1 MISND
6 AKNPRLFLID
16 LFEDE
21 NELVSPEDI
30 KYQKYRVG
38 VVAENAEGNNELIE
52 ELENPVFVYSLD
64 RRYHFSKDYSE
75 YMPIISTGIEG
86 DNLIDQQITI

>member
-1 MISND
+1 M
-6 AKNPRLFLID
+6 
-16 LFEDE
+16 
-21 NELVSPEDI
+21 VSPEGI

-38 VVAENAEGNNELIE
+38 IVAENAEGNNELKE
-52 ELENPVFVYSLD
+52 QLDSPVFVYSLD
-64 RRYHFSKDYSE
+64 RKYHFSKGYSE